1 MSVHVKSADQVKV
14 EQAFEVWCALRE
26 AAATRPWLLQNA
38 YYESFCQEAHD
49 DLQVALARMSIEEW
63 VE

>member
-1 MSVHVKSADQVKV
+1 MSVHLKSPDEIKV

-26 AAATRPWLLQNA
+26 AAATRPWLLDNA

-49 DLQVALARMSIEEW
+49 DLQMALARLPE
-63 VE
+63 

>member
-1 MSVHVKSADQVKV
+1 MSVHVKTDDEIKV

-26 AAATRPWLLQNA
+26 AAATRPWLLNNA

-49 DLQVALARMSIEEW
+49 DLQMALARLSE
-63 VE
+63 